1 MATIYPYRNAPAEQA
16 MYQEWENHSTG
27 SVGVLRGVRYLR
39 SLDDVLENGQMI
51 RHTVR
56 NDGTWY
62 AKYSKRPNGYF
73 QGGFVEALVQTN
85 ERGDI
90 LTWGAGANALRIFK
104 NLSEFATAHKRN
116 YYESIDRDLNGANEN
131 GWLTCEMRVTPNGNE
146 WATLNVESDDQEG
159 IVPRGRRLP
168 VPPMAIVQPPVAV
181 QPPVPPRPAHWGL
194 RERLSGRIWTDAEH
208 QAEDLNDPPV
218 PPVRGGRPI
227 VNRRVVPARWVANET
242 IIDSPHPQDCGI
254 CMESFTQFTRRPCGH
269 EMCDEC
275 NLNSRKAK
283 IAGYWS
289 GDNGIMTR
297 EQAYARAT
305 PCPICRAMN

>member
-16 MYQEWENHSTG
+16 RYQEWENHSTG

-62 AKYSKRPNGYF
+62 AKYCKRPNGYF

-131 GWLTCEMRVTPNGNE
+131 GWLTCEMRVTPQGNE
-146 WATLNVESDDQEG
+146 WTTLNVESDDQEG
-159 IVPRGRRLP
+159 IVPRGVPAQRLP

-181 QPPVPPRPAHWGL
+181 QPPVPP
-194 RERLSGRIWTDAEH
+194 
-208 QAEDLNDPPV
+208 
-218 PPVRGGRPI
+218 RPI

-254 CMESFTQFTRRPCGH
+254 CMESFTQFTRRTCGH
-269 EMCDEC
+269 ELCDEC

-297 EQAYARAT
+297 EQAYARPT